1 MYLSYIQVYFLL
13 VVLLRAIQHTFLT
26 ELHGFGVATQCH
38 ERKVTRELVSKEV
51 SMEIPGKLTAGT
63 SRNASRSGWD

>member
-1 MYLSYIQVYFLL
+1 MSLSYIQAYFLL
-13 VVLLRAIQHTFLT
+13 VVLLRAIQHTFFT

-38 ERKVTRELVSKEV
+38 ERKVTRKPVSKEV
-51 SMEIPGKLTAGT
+51 SMEISEKLTADT